1 MLHALIPESL
11 GERVHLRCE
20 ALLNS
25 TTGPGR
31 PVATYLRDWRTLGGI
46 RPSGLAF
53 FSECH
58 PVHTRRSPGT
68 GWLDKPVKADIATSH
83 DKRGGSCCLAAAF
96 DFYFGLM
103 FDDTLVLHGVC
114 GLQTMCPQ
122 YISLA
127 KMGCHFGSRIRTLI
141 LQDQRLLKPTLHFPF

>member
-1 MLHALIPESL
+1 MSAWIPESQGQVGCRYFL
-11 GERVHLRCE
+11 QLVFDPPSWFFPFPHPFVPVIGAGASCPDTPLTGGRGHLRCE
-20 ALLNS
+20 ALMNS

-68 GWLDKPVKADIATSH
+68 GWSD
-83 DKRGGSCCLAAAF
+83 
-96 DFYFGLM
+96 
-103 FDDTLVLHGVC
+103 
-114 GLQTMCPQ
+114 
-122 YISLA
+122 
-127 KMGCHFGSRIRTLI
+127 
-141 LQDQRLLKPTLHFPF
+141 